1 MEDSLTF
8 TFSNRVKRNFVRF
21 RYGMSCLVFIFV
33 SFDHLVWAHE
43 RITDQVTVTVN
54 KGRLLGIHSGEG
66 IARLSLAAGEDI
78 VAIKAKGLTGFVQT
92 SARLLGYSG
101 TFQRWSERR
110 LDVSEHIHDVHVTP
124 RLVLVVGEQHVYGFH
139 ENAGQWK
146 VESLRPRETPKH
158 LIVQDHVAVIIT
170 NHQAFGF
177 SAFTGGFF
185 SKDLPL
191 TDTEIRSEANDNIVI
206 LHLSDRQLVF
216 RSGLA
221 IWTELR

>member
-1 MEDSLTF
+1 MTF
-8 TFSNRVKRNFVRF
+8 ISCNMVERIFPRIG
-21 RYGMSCLVFIFV
+21 YGVSRLVFILVYSDRLV
-33 SFDHLVWAHE
+33 SAQE

-54 KGRLLGIHSGEG
+54 KGRVLGIHRGEG
-66 IARLSLAAGEDI
+66 IARLPLAAGENI
-78 VAIKAKGLTGFVQT
+78 IAIKAKGLTGFVQT

-110 LDVSEHIHDVHVTP
+110 LDVSEHIHDIYVTP
-124 RLVLVVGEQHVYGFH
+124 RLVLVVGEQQVYGFH

-146 VESLRPRETPKH
+146 VESLRPREILKH
-158 LIVQDHVAVIIT
+158 IIVQDHVAVIIT
-170 NHQAFGF
+170 SRQAFGF

-191 TDTEIRSEANDNIVI
+191 TDTEIKSEANDNIVI
-206 LHLSDRQLVF
+206 LHLSDRHLVF

-221 IWTELR
+221 VWTELR